1 MIYLAS
7 RSPRRA
13 ELLRQT
19 GVEFQLHDIDIDESR
34 LPAESAT
41 DYVCRMATSKARI
54 AAAEIAAEQVVDE
67 RIVHQ
72 LRAGQQR
79 PVVVLAADNT
89 IALDDDIIGKPADRD
104 QCRCILERL
113 SARQHLVLTAV
124 ALATEDDIALRL
136 TRNRVSFR
144 SLSAQE
150 IESYCATEEPMDKAG
165 AYAIQGK
172 AALFVDHLEG
182 SYSAVMGLPLF
193 ETAELLRNADI
204 ELF

>member
-13 ELLRQT
+13 ELLRQI
-19 GVEFQLHDIDIDESR
+19 GVDFRVHDIDIDESR
-34 LPAESAT
+34 SPGESAT
-41 DYVCRMATSKARI
+41 EYVCRMATTKARI
-54 AAAEIAAEQVVDE
+54 ALEQ
-67 RIVHQ
+67 I
-72 LRAGQQR
+72 AGQQESS
-79 PVVVLAADNT
+79 VVLAADTT

-104 QCRCILERL
+104 QCRCILEQL

-124 ALATEDDIALRL
+124 ALATQENITLRL

-150 IESYCATEEPMDKAG
+150 IESYCATAEPMDKAG

-172 AALFVDHLEG
+172 AALFIDHLEG

-204 ELF
+204 ELLY

>member
-19 GVEFQLHDIDIDESR
+19 GVEFLLHDIDIDESR
-34 LPAESAT
+34 LPTESAT
-41 DYVCRMATSKARI
+41 DYVCRIATSKARI
-54 AAAEIAAEQVVDE
+54 AAAEIAAEQ
-67 RIVHQ
+67 
-72 LRAGQQR
+72 LAGWQESG
-79 PVVVLAADNT
+79 VVLAADTT

-124 ALATEDDIALRL
+124 ALATADDIALRL

-172 AALFVDHLEG
+172 AALFIDHLEG